1 MTCVDKMMQLPF
13 FRQAPPKS
21 AGREQF
27 GRAFV
32 SGMREL
38 MSGRGLSKYDMLATG
53 AMLTARSIAHA
64 YKTHVGGELDGVEV
78 ILCGGGAHNK
88 TLVSMLQRELPETEF
103 KTVEDFAIPL
113 QAKECVSFAML
124 AAACIDGVPANL
136 PQVTGASRP
145 AILGKIVR
153 V

>member
-1 MTCVDKMMQLPF
+1 
-13 FRQAPPKS
+13 
-21 AGREQF
+21 
-27 GRAFV
+27 
-32 SGMREL
+32 
-38 MSGRGLSKYDMLATG
+38 MSGRGLNKYYMLATG

-64 YKTHVGGELDGVEV
+64 YKAHLRIDLDGVEV
-78 ILCGGGAHNK
+78 ILCGGGALNV
-88 TLVSMLQRELPETEF
+88 TLVGMLQDELPGTEI

-136 PQVTGASRP
+136 PQVTGASRS